1 MYQSIFTRMKRRQ
14 IFLQGIKDVLPLNI
28 PVILFG
34 IFYAVL
40 CIELGFSAYFAI
52 GTSLIIF
59 AGGSQL
65 IFITLLTAGAVPWVI
80 FGSVIMNNSRN
91 FLYGAVFSK
100 YIEKKSSVWKVI
112 LSFFLTDQCFA
123 VSNDYLKK
131 NYKNKFAHY
140 HMLGSGITVWVIWQL
155 SNLIG
160 VWLGDI
166 VSDQLSLNFFVAITF
181 LALIAKD
188 LGKLDHFIIII
199 VSAICS
205 LIFYNLPLKAYVIV
219 AAIAGIYLAYLINT
233 KFKKLIK

>member
-1 MYQSIFTRMKRRQ
+1 MYQSIFTSMKRYQ

-28 PVILFG
+28 PVVLFG
-34 IFYAVL
+34 VFYAVL

-100 YIEKKSSVWKVI
+100 YIEKKSNIWKII
-112 LSFFLTDQCFA
+112 LSFFLTDQSFA
-123 VSNDYLKK
+123 VSNEYLKK
-131 NYKNKFAHY
+131 NYKSELAHY

-155 SNLIG
+155 SNLLG

-188 LGKLDHFIIII
+188 LGKLDHFLVILL
-199 VSAICS
+199 SATCS

-219 AAIAGIYLAYLINT
+219 AAIAGISLAYLMNS
-233 KFKKLIK
+233 KFKRFIK

>member
-1 MYQSIFTRMKRRQ
+1 MNRKQ
-14 IFLQGIKDVLPLNI
+14 IFFQGIKDVLPLNI
-28 PVILFG
+28 PVVLFG

-40 CIELGFSAYFAI
+40 CIELGFPAYFAI

-65 IFITLLTAGAVPWVI
+65 IFITLLAAGAVPWVI
-80 FGSVIMNNSRN
+80 FGSVIMNNTRN
-91 FLYGAVFSK
+91 ILYGAVFSK
-100 YIEKKSSVWKVI
+100 YIENKNGMWKFV

-123 VSNDYLKK
+123 VSNEYLKK
-131 NYKNKFAHY
+131 NYDKKYSHY

-160 VWLGDI
+160 IWLGDI

-188 LGKLDHFIIII
+188 LGKLDHFLVILL
-199 VSAICS
+199 SATCS

-219 AAIAGIYLAYLINT
+219 AATAGIILAYLINK
-233 KFKKLIK
+233 KFKIN

>member
-1 MYQSIFTRMKRRQ
+1 MYQSIFTSMKRYQ

-28 PVILFG
+28 PVVLFG
-34 IFYAVL
+34 VFYAVL

-100 YIEKKSSVWKVI
+100 YIENKSNIWKII

-123 VSNDYLKK
+123 VSNEYLKK
-131 NYKNKFAHY
+131 NYKSEFAHY

-155 SNLIG
+155 SNLLG

-188 LGKLDHFIIII
+188 LGKLDHFLVILL
-199 VSAICS
+199 SATCS

-219 AAIAGIYLAYLINT
+219 AAIAGISLAYLMNS
-233 KFKKLIK
+233 KFKRFIK

>member
-1 MYQSIFTRMKRRQ
+1 MYQSIFTSMKRYQ

-28 PVILFG
+28 PVVLFG
-34 IFYAVL
+34 VFYAVL

-100 YIEKKSSVWKVI
+100 YIENKSNIWKII

-123 VSNDYLKK
+123 VSNEYLKK
-131 NYKNKFAHY
+131 NYKNEFAHY

-155 SNLIG
+155 SNLLG

-188 LGKLDHFIIII
+188 LGKLDHFLVILL
-199 VSAICS
+199 SATCS

-219 AAIAGIYLAYLINT
+219 AAIAGISFAYLMNG
-233 KFKKLIK
+233 KFKRFIK

>member
-1 MYQSIFTRMKRRQ
+1 MYQSIFTSMKRYQ

-28 PVILFG
+28 PVVLFG
-34 IFYAVL
+34 VFYAVL

-100 YIEKKSSVWKVI
+100 YIENKSNIWKII

-123 VSNDYLKK
+123 VSNEYLKK
-131 NYKNKFAHY
+131 NYKNEFAHY

-155 SNLIG
+155 SNLLG

-181 LALIAKD
+181 LALIAKN
-188 LGKLDHFIIII
+188 LGKLDHFLVILL
-199 VSAICS
+199 SATCS

-219 AAIAGIYLAYLINT
+219 AAIAGISLAYLMNS
-233 KFKKLIK
+233 KFKRFIK

>member
-1 MYQSIFTRMKRRQ
+1 MNRKKF
-14 IFLQGIKDVLPLNI
+14 FFQGIKDVLPLNI
-28 PVILFG
+28 PVVLFG

-40 CIELGFSAYFAI
+40 CIELGFSSYFAI

-65 IFITLLTAGAVPWVI
+65 IFITLLNAGAVPWVI
-80 FGSVIMNNSRN
+80 FGSIIINNSRN
-91 FLYGAVFSK
+91 ILYGVVFSK
-100 YIEKKSSVWKVI
+100 YIEKKNSLWKFI

-123 VSNDYLKK
+123 VSNEFLKK
-131 NYKNKFAHY
+131 NYKQKFSHY
-140 HMLGSGITVWVIWQL
+140 HMLGSGMTVWTIWQL

-160 VWLGDI
+160 IWLGDI

-188 LGKLDHFIIII
+188 LGKLDHFLVIL

-219 AAIAGIYLAYLINT
+219 SAIAGIILAYIINK
-233 KFKKLIK
+233 KFRQLLK

>member
-1 MYQSIFTRMKRRQ
+1 MYQSISTSMKRRQ
-14 IFLQGIKDVLPLNI
+14 IFFQGIKDVLPLNI
-28 PVILFG
+28 PVALFG
-34 IFYAVL
+34 MFYSVL
-40 CIELGFSAYFAI
+40 CIELGFSAYFTM

-80 FGSVIMNNSRN
+80 FGSVIMNNTRN

-100 YIEKKSSVWKVI
+100 YIEKKSRIWKIV

-123 VSNDYLKK
+123 VSNNYLKK
-131 NYKNKFAHY
+131 NYKSKFAHY
-140 HMLGSGITVWVIWQL
+140 HMLGSGMTVWAIWQL
-155 SNLIG
+155 SNLVGI
-160 VWLGDI
+160 WLGDI

-188 LGKLDHFIIII
+188 LGKLDHFLVILL
-199 VSAICS
+199 SAICS

-219 AAIAGIYLAYLINT
+219 AAIAGISLAYLINT
-233 KFKKLIK
+233 KFKKLIR

>member
-1 MYQSIFTRMKRRQ
+1 MYQSIYTSMNRKKF
-14 IFLQGIKDVLPLNI
+14 FFQGIKDVLPLNI
-28 PVILFG
+28 PVVLFG

-40 CIELGFSAYFAI
+40 CIELGFSSYFAI

-65 IFITLLTAGAVPWVI
+65 IFITLLNAGAVPWVI
-80 FGSVIMNNSRN
+80 FGSIIMNNSRN
-91 FLYGAVFSK
+91 ILYGVVFSK
-100 YIEKKSSVWKVI
+100 YIEKKNSLWKFI

-123 VSNDYLKK
+123 VSNEFLKK
-131 NYKNKFAHY
+131 NYKQKFSHY
-140 HMLGSGITVWVIWQL
+140 HMLGSGMTVWTIWQL

-160 VWLGDI
+160 IWLGDI

-188 LGKLDHFIIII
+188 LGKLDHFLVIL

-219 AAIAGIYLAYLINT
+219 SAIAGIILAYIINK
-233 KFKKLIK
+233 KFRQLIK

>member
-1 MYQSIFTRMKRRQ
+1 MYQSIFTSMKRYQ

-28 PVILFG
+28 PVVLFG
-34 IFYAVL
+34 VFYAVL

-100 YIEKKSSVWKVI
+100 YIEKKSNIWKII
-112 LSFFLTDQCFA
+112 LSFFLKDQCFA
-123 VSNDYLKK
+123 VSNEYLKK
-131 NYKNKFAHY
+131 NYKSEFAHY

-155 SNLIG
+155 SNLLG

-188 LGKLDHFIIII
+188 LGKLDHFLVILL
-199 VSAICS
+199 SATCS

-219 AAIAGIYLAYLINT
+219 AAIAGISLAYLMNS
-233 KFKKLIK
+233 KFKRFIK

>member
-1 MYQSIFTRMKRRQ
+1 MYQSIYTSMNRKK
-14 IFLQGIKDVLPLNI
+14 IFFQGIKEVLPLNI
-28 PVILFG
+28 PVVLFG

-40 CIELGFSAYFAI
+40 CTELGFSSSFAI

-91 FLYGAVFSK
+91 ILYGAVFSK
-100 YIEKKSSVWKVI
+100 YIEKKNNLWKFI

-123 VSNDYLKK
+123 VSNEYLKK
-131 NYKNKFAHY
+131 NYKNKFSHY
-140 HMLGSGITVWVIWQL
+140 HMLGSGLTVWIIWQL
-155 SNLIG
+155 SNLVGI
-160 VWLGDI
+160 WLGGI

-188 LGKLDHFIIII
+188 LGKLDHFLVILM
-199 VSAICS
+199 SAICS
-205 LIFYNLPLKAYVIV
+205 LIFYNVPLKAYVIV
-219 AAIAGIYLAYLINT
+219 SAIAGIILAYVINK
-233 KFKKLIK
+233 KFKKILK

>member
-1 MYQSIFTRMKRRQ
+1 MYQSISTRMNRRK
-14 IFLQGIKDVLPLNI
+14 IFFQGIKDVLPLNI
-28 PVILFG
+28 PVVLFG

-40 CIELGFSAYFAI
+40 CIELGFSSYFTIA
-52 GTSLIIF
+52 TSLIIF

-80 FGSVIMNNSRN
+80 FGSVIMNNTRHI
-91 FLYGAVFSK
+91 LYGAVFSK
-100 YIEKKSSVWKVI
+100 YIEKKNGLWKFI

-123 VSNDYLKK
+123 VSNQYLKK
-131 NYKNKFAHY
+131 NYNQKFSHY
-140 HMLGSGITVWVIWQL
+140 HMLGSGVTVWIIWQL
-155 SNLIG
+155 SNLVGI
-160 VWLGDI
+160 WLGNV

-188 LGKLDHFIIII
+188 LGKLDNFLVIL

-219 AAIAGIYLAYLINT
+219 SATVGITLAYIINK
-233 KFKKLIK
+233 KFKKIVK

>member
-1 MYQSIFTRMKRRQ
+1 MYQSIYTSMNRKKF
-14 IFLQGIKDVLPLNI
+14 FFQGIKDVLPLNI
-28 PVILFG
+28 PVVLFG

-40 CIELGFSAYFAI
+40 CIELGFSSYFAI

-65 IFITLLTAGAVPWVI
+65 IFITLLNAGAVPWVI
-80 FGSVIMNNSRN
+80 FGSIIINNSRN
-91 FLYGAVFSK
+91 ILYGVVFSK
-100 YIEKKSSVWKVI
+100 YIEKKNSLWKFI

-123 VSNDYLKK
+123 VSNEFLKK
-131 NYKNKFAHY
+131 NYKQKFSHY
-140 HMLGSGITVWVIWQL
+140 HMLGSGMTVWTIWQL

-160 VWLGDI
+160 IWLGDI

-188 LGKLDHFIIII
+188 LGKLDHFLVIL

-219 AAIAGIYLAYLINT
+219 SAIAGIILAYIINK
-233 KFKKLIK
+233 KFRQLLK

>member
-1 MYQSIFTRMKRRQ
+1 MNRKKF
-14 IFLQGIKDVLPLNI
+14 FFQGIKDVLPLNI
-28 PVILFG
+28 PVVLFG

-40 CIELGFSAYFAI
+40 CIELGFSSYFAI

-65 IFITLLTAGAVPWVI
+65 IFITLLNAGAVPWVI
-80 FGSVIMNNSRN
+80 FGSIIMNNSRN
-91 FLYGAVFSK
+91 ILYGVVFSK
-100 YIEKKSSVWKVI
+100 YIEKKNSLWKFI

-123 VSNDYLKK
+123 VSNEFLKK
-131 NYKNKFAHY
+131 NYKQKFSHY
-140 HMLGSGITVWVIWQL
+140 HMLGSGMTVWTIWQL

-160 VWLGDI
+160 IWLGDI

-188 LGKLDHFIIII
+188 LGKLDHFLVIL

-219 AAIAGIYLAYLINT
+219 SAIAGIILAYIINK
-233 KFKKLIK
+233 KFRQLLK

>member
-1 MYQSIFTRMKRRQ
+1 MYQSIYTSMNRKKF
-14 IFLQGIKDVLPLNI
+14 FFQGIKDVLPLNI
-28 PVILFG
+28 PVVLFG

-40 CIELGFSAYFAI
+40 CIELGFSSYFAI

-65 IFITLLTAGAVPWVI
+65 IFITLLNAGAVPWVI
-80 FGSVIMNNSRN
+80 FGSIIMNNSRN
-91 FLYGAVFSK
+91 ILYGVVFSK
-100 YIEKKSSVWKVI
+100 YIKKKNSLWKFI

-123 VSNDYLKK
+123 VSNEFLKK
-131 NYKNKFAHY
+131 NYKQKFSHY
-140 HMLGSGITVWVIWQL
+140 HMLGSGMTVWTIWQL

-160 VWLGDI
+160 IWLGDI

-188 LGKLDHFIIII
+188 LGKLDHFLVIL

-219 AAIAGIYLAYLINT
+219 SAIAGIILAYIINK
-233 KFKKLIK
+233 KFRQLLK

>member
-1 MYQSIFTRMKRRQ
+1 MYQSIYTSMNRKKF
-14 IFLQGIKDVLPLNI
+14 FFQGIKDVLPLNI
-28 PVILFG
+28 PVVLFG

-40 CIELGFSAYFAI
+40 CIELGFSSYFAI

-65 IFITLLTAGAVPWVI
+65 IFITLLNAGAVPWVI
-80 FGSVIMNNSRN
+80 FGSIIMNNSRN
-91 FLYGAVFSK
+91 ILYGVVFSK
-100 YIEKKSSVWKVI
+100 YIEKKNSLWKFI

-123 VSNDYLKK
+123 VSNEFLKK
-131 NYKNKFAHY
+131 NYKQKFSHY
-140 HMLGSGITVWVIWQL
+140 HMLGSGMTVWTIWQL

-160 VWLGDI
+160 IWLGDI

-188 LGKLDHFIIII
+188 LGKLDHFLVIL

-219 AAIAGIYLAYLINT
+219 SAIAGIILAYIINK
-233 KFKKLIK
+233 KFRQLLK

>member
-1 MYQSIFTRMKRRQ
+1 MYQSIFTSMKRYQ

-28 PVILFG
+28 PVVLFG
-34 IFYAVL
+34 VFYAVL

-80 FGSVIMNNSRN
+80 YGSVIMNNSRN

-100 YIEKKSSVWKVI
+100 YIENKSNIWKII

-123 VSNDYLKK
+123 VSNEYLKK
-131 NYKNKFAHY
+131 NYKNEFAHY

-155 SNLIG
+155 SNLLG

-188 LGKLDHFIIII
+188 LGKLDHFLVILL
-199 VSAICS
+199 SATCS

-219 AAIAGIYLAYLINT
+219 AAIAGISLAYLMNS
-233 KFKKLIK
+233 KFKRFIK

>member
-1 MYQSIFTRMKRRQ
+1 MYQSIFTSMKRYQ

-28 PVILFG
+28 PVVLFG
-34 IFYAVL
+34 VFYAVL

-100 YIEKKSSVWKVI
+100 YIEKKSNIWKII

-123 VSNDYLKK
+123 VSNEYLKK
-131 NYKNKFAHY
+131 NYKNEFAHY

-155 SNLIG
+155 SNLLG

-166 VSDQLSLNFFVAITF
+166 VSDQLSL
-181 LALIAKD
+181 
-188 LGKLDHFIIII
+188 
-199 VSAICS
+199 
-205 LIFYNLPLKAYVIV
+205 
-219 AAIAGIYLAYLINT
+219 
-233 KFKKLIK
+233 